1 MAPEVGK
8 EELELIQ
15 KVLESGYLT
24 TGPMTERFEILI
36 AEYVGVKHAIAV
48 SSGTTALYLALA
60 CLGIG
65 PGDEVLVPD
74 FTFPASANVVKHC
87 GATPVLVDIDLA
99 TFNIDVKDLETK
111 ITPRAKAIMPV
122 HLFGLSADMD
132 PILDLA
138 QRHNLWV
145 VEDAACALGAE
156 YKGRK
161 CGSMGDLGCFSF
173 HPRKIITTGEGG
185 MIVTNNNEWAERLRS
200 LRNHGMVNRGN
211 ERIFIEAGYN
221 YRISDVLSAIGVAQM
236 QKLDS
241 IITKRLEL
249 ADRYHQALSGSDMLT
264 LPSVPEGYKH
274 IYQTYAVL
282 LDERINRQDVI
293 RSLYQ
298 SGIEANIGTYSVSAQ
313 SAYQPCKVPPN
324 SMKAFKKVLAL
335 PFHTQMTGH
344 DLAEVTDKLS
354 SALGLL

>member
-1 MAPEVGK
+1 MIPEIGK
-8 EELELIQ
+8 EELDLIQ

-24 TGPMTERFEILI
+24 TGPMTEQFEELVAKYID
-36 AEYVGVKHAIAV
+36 VRHAIAV
-48 SSGTTALYLALA
+48 SSGTSALHLALI

-65 PGDEVLVPD
+65 PGDEILVPD

-87 GATPVLVDIDLA
+87 GAIPVLVDIDMA
-99 TFNIDVKDLETK
+99 TFNIDVKNLETK

-138 QRHNLWV
+138 RRHKLWV

-173 HPRKIITTGEGG
+173 HPRKVITTGEGG
-185 MIVTNNNEWAERLRS
+185 MIVTNNDEWAERLRS
-200 LRNHGMVNRGN
+200 LRNHGMRKKGD
-211 ERIFIEAGYN
+211 ERFFAEAGYN
-221 YRISDVLSAIGVAQM
+221 YRLSDVLSAIGVAQM
-236 QKLDS
+236 KKLDS
-241 IITKRLEL
+241 IIAKRLEL
-249 ADRYHQALSGSDMLT
+249 ADWYHQALSGSDMLT
-264 LPSVPEGYKH
+264 LPLPPEGYKH

-298 SGIEANIGTYSVSAQ
+298 LGIEANIGTYSVSAQ
-313 SAYQPCKVPPN
+313 PAYQPWKVLPN
-324 SMKAFKKVLAL
+324 SMRAYKRALAL
-335 PFHTQMTGH
+335 PFHTRMAKH
-344 DLAEVTDKLS
+344 DLAEVADKLS
-354 SALGLL
+354 SVLKLS